1 MIPNYCETLS
11 ITTEFDVGTIQSW
24 MTPGSSNELIVYYGA
39 PASGGASQGTCDLAN
54 PTLMYLSSI
63 SGQVVELKMP
73 EGVGMALKPG
83 AQIEIAMHLMNEGTS
98 PSMPQVKVNFLRA
111 AKYQYEA
118 GVVLSFNTAI
128 HVPGATAAG
137 AGMQTVMGTCT
148 APPGSQFFDIGT
160 HTHAYATA
168 AEVSLVSGGTTTNI
182 VHTTDWQNPDVHI
195 WLAPPF
201 LTLQSGDSLAYSCSY
216 SNSGSSAIPV
226 GETQSSEQ
234 CMMVGYYFPA
244 GNASCK

>member
-1 MIPNYCETLS
+1 MIPNYCVTLS
-11 ITTEFDVGTIQSW
+11 ITTEFDVGTVQSW
-24 MTPGSSNELIVYYGA
+24 MTPGSSNELVVYRTS
-39 PASGGASQGTCDLAN
+39 PPPGGASPGTCDLTGQ
-54 PTLMYLSSI
+54 TLMYLSSI

-83 AQIEIAMHLMNEGTS
+83 DQIEIAMHLMNEGAS

-111 AKYQYEA
+111 AKYQYDA
-118 GVVLSFNTAI
+118 GVMLSFNTAI
-128 HVPGATAAG
+128 QVPAATAAG
-137 AGMQTVMGTCT
+137 AGTQTVMGTCT

-160 HTHAYATA
+160 HTHGHATA
-168 AEVSLVSGGTTTNI
+168 ADVSLVSGGTTTNI
-182 VHTTDWQNPDVHI
+182 VHTTDWQNPDVRV

-216 SNSGSSAIPV
+216 SNSGASVIPL

-244 GNASCK
+244 GTASCR